1 MASFGDAFKAARS
14 AGKTTFKW
22 QGKSYHTKTKDEMEK
37 TKKSVPTPTSR
48 PAQNSGPRS
57 SSVDAE
63 NAGSGKAGPR
73 LTPQSSSVSDENAD
87 RTPVAQ
93 AAAPQSQGSG
103 FRRGLRITEEEAK
116 KRRTGIAD
124 VAKKLWRGEA
134 ADLF

>member
-1 MASFGDAFKAARS
+1 MATFGDAFKSARS

-22 QGKSYHTKTKDEMEK
+22 QGKSYHTKTKEEMAK

-73 LTPQSSSVSDENAD
+73 PPPKSSSVSAENAS
-87 RTPVAQ
+87 RPVAQ
-93 AAAPQSQGSG
+93 SDAPKSQGSG
-103 FRRGLRITEEEAK
+103 FRRGLRITEDEAK
-116 KRRTGIAD
+116 KRRSGIAD